1 MDDLSTFDV
10 DLSPFSLNVTLACC
24 SKWVSQESSD
34 QFMYDGARDD
44 TRPFDAAEGKVG
56 PRVRFPPSETDS
68 PNMAVT
74 EQQRRGGREREE
86 IGIRFRSP
94 SRLGSFSFT
103 LGPY

>member
-1 MDDLSTFDV
+1 MLLSLV
-10 DLSPFSLNVTLACC
+10 KVGQSEAPLALDG
-24 SKWVSQESSD
+24 SSD

-56 PRVRFPPSETDS
+56 PRVRFPLRQKPIALIWQLQSS
-68 PNMAVT
+68 
-74 EQQRRGGREREE
+74 RGGEEEREE

-103 LGPY
+103 LSPC

>member
-1 MDDLSTFDV
+1 MY
-10 DLSPFSLNVTLACC
+10 
-24 SKWVSQESSD
+24 VSQKDGVLSLVKVGQSEAPLALDGSSD

-103 LGPY
+103 LSPC